1 MKRLWVILYLLPL
14 LAQNSSSQLK
24 VIQQDRKVDLRQE
37 AGYILAMQTVFIG
50 TSILSSKKKVY
61 GHLLVSGFDLFMSVA
76 GIKNASNKQLDKQRN
91 GYYMLGLGFLSKS
104 IYNTGLIDMN
114 HSSKTKFWI
123 NYLCYNILVYS
134 GYYLDSLDEDSFY
147 VTEYNEF
154 GQLVLAYTGNTI
166 KKQ

>member
-24 VIQQDRKVDLRQE
+24 VIQQDRKVYLRQE

-104 IYNTGLIDMN
+104 IYNAGLIDMN
-114 HSSKTKFWI
+114 HSSKTKFH
-123 NYLCYNILVYS
+123 NQLNPSCLKMKNRNVLLDSCGNKYS
-134 GYYLDSLDEDSFY
+134 GFPYS
-147 VTEYNEF
+147 
-154 GQLVLAYTGNTI
+154 
-166 KKQ
+166 

>member
-1 MKRLWVILYLLPL
+1 MKRFWLILYLLPL

-76 GIKNASNKQLDKQRN
+76 GIKNASNKQLDTQRN

-104 IYNTGLIDMN
+104 IYNAGLIDMN

-134 GYYLDSLDEDSFY
+134 GYYLDSLDED
-147 VTEYNEF
+147 
-154 GQLVLAYTGNTI
+154 
-166 KKQ
+166 KDK

>member
-61 GHLLVSGFDLFMSVA
+61 GH
-76 GIKNASNKQLDKQRN
+76 IP
-91 GYYMLGLGFLSKS
+91 
-104 IYNTGLIDMN
+104 
-114 HSSKTKFWI
+114 SS
-123 NYLCYNILVYS
+123 C
-134 GYYLDSLDEDSFY
+134 
-147 VTEYNEF
+147 
-154 GQLVLAYTGNTI
+154 
-166 KKQ
+166 